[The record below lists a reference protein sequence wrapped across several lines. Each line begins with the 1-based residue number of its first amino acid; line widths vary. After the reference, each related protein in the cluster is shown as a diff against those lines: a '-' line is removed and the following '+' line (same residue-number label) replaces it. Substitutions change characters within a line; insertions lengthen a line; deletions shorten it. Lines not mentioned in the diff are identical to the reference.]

1 MTVDAYTFGRITIDG
16 QDHSRDVLIFPDSEV
31 RSPWWRRQGHSLGL
45 EDLDPILEDPP
56 EVLVIG
62 TGYYGNMEV
71 PDKTFQGLRERGI
84 EPRAARTSEAVAE
97 LNRLQKQAVSVAA
110 AFHLTC

>member
-16 QDHSRDVLIFPDSEV
+16 RDHSRDVLIFPDRKV
-31 RSPWWRRQGHSLGL
+31 RSPWWRRQGHSLEL
-45 EDLDPILEDPP
+45 EDLDAILEDPP

-71 PDKTFQGLRERGI
+71 PDKTVQGLRDRGI
-84 EPRAARTSEAVAE
+84 EPRAARTSDAVAE
-97 LNRLQKQAVSVAA
+97 LNRLREQAACVAA
-110 AFHLTC
+110 ALHLTC